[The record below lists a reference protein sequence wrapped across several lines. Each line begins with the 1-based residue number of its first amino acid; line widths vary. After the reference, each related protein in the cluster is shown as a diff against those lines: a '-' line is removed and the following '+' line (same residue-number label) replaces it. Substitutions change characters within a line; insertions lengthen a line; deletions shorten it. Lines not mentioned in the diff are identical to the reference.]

1 MQNKITLITPPDF
14 YENGNLSILLIGM
27 SDIEQDIV
35 SQWLGKNDINR
46 DINIYTYQGENNV
59 EWFLYALGRS
69 DFKYINLD
77 NEDPITN
84 VMTSYIA
91 SRPEVYYHSE
101 NKDIVKLI
109 SYLNNNSVNNIEE
122 FFERIFNDK

>member
-1 MQNKITLITPPDF
+1 MVSKVMCS
-14 YENGNLSILLIGM
+14 NGT
-27 SDIEQDIV
+27 V
-35 SQWLGKNDINR
+35 S
-46 DINIYTYQGENNV
+46 NV

-101 NKDIVKLI
+101 NKDIVNLI

>member
-101 NKDIVKLI
+101 NKDIVNLI